1 MLLPRQQ
8 RHRMVR
14 AGASACRPRGARRTR
29 PCGAPRPWHGR
40 RRTATGR
47 SRSPRGHAVRAP
59 AHGGPR
65 HRGGRAAA
73 RGGGAPAPARRSQ
86 PRRGWP
92 RAGSPLARTA
102 GPAGRKMTRTTRKA
116 SWIPHHDVD
125 TAHAGPGAVC
135 RAASDAFRLVLTHGR
150 RPARGQSRTGRGNPE
165 SRPAGT
171 AGVIPVLSLREAHRA
186 DQAERRCRLAVFGR
200 PRGSHSAGAS
210 LGNRRQLADRTG
222 RAAGGRRDVTSQKN
236 WCACSGMGG

>member
-8 RHRMVR
+8 TPSNGPG
-14 AGASACRPRGARRTR
+14 GASACRPRGARRTR

-40 RRTATGR
+40 PRTATGR

-135 RAASDAFRLVLTHGR
+135 RAASDAFRSRPHTRPAAGARSIADRQRQPGESTCRHGR
-150 RPARGQSRTGRGNPE
+150 RHPGAFLKGGASRGSSRTSMPARGV
-165 SRPAGT
+165 RPAAWLAFRRGV
-171 AGVIPVLSLREAHRA
+171 AGE
-186 DQAERRCRLAVFGR
+186 QAATG
-200 PRGSHSAGAS
+200 GSHWPCS
-210 LGNRRQLADRTG
+210 G
-222 RAAGGRRDVTSQKN
+222 RAA
-236 WCACSGMGG
+236 